1 MGFEGKAYMIST
13 KYSKDNKYSTDN
25 NSSLRYNFALMA
37 LMLLL
42 SPLSHAEVYKTT
54 TSEGQVVYTDN
65 INTAY
70 QYNKNSKNIS
80 VLDKLPTQLQVS
92 STTTQPATTSTSLN
106 SQVDNAASTA
116 ADISLPDSL
125 GDSLTGRLSTQS
137 ISASQQGDYVLKI
150 VSPEVGQTL
159 RRGSQPIE
167 INVALRPSLKTGDRI
182 VYQLNNQTLATI
194 KDTSYTIATTT
205 LDPNPYT
212 ITVRVENVLGEVIA
226 QDTRAINLISNNV
239 LYQKKRKAIAEAQKK
254 QTNQPWYKK
263 IL

>member
-1 MGFEGKAYMIST
+1 MGFEGKAYMILK
-13 KYSKDNKYSTDN
+13 KYNTDN
-25 NSSLRYNFALMA
+25 NSGLCYSDNFVLIA

-42 SPLSHAEVYKTT
+42 SQLSHAEVYKTT

-80 VLDKLPTQLQVS
+80 VLDKLPSQSQLS
-92 STTTQPATTSTSLN
+92 STTQPATTSSNLN
-106 SQVDNAASTA
+106 NEVDNAASTA
-116 ADISLPDSL
+116 ADSRLP
-125 GDSLTGRLSTQS
+125 DSLTGRLSTQS
-137 ISASQQGDYVLKI
+137 ISASQQGDYVLRI
-150 VSPEVGQTL
+150 VSPEAGQTL

-167 INVALRPSLKTGDRI
+167 INVALTPSLKTGDRI

-212 ITVRVENVLGEVIA
+212 ITVGVENVLGEVIA
-226 QDTRAINLISNNV
+226 QDTRAITLISNNV
-239 LYQKKRKAIAEAQKK
+239 LYQKKRKAIAQAQKK
-254 QTNQPWYKK
+254 KANQPWYKK

>member
-1 MGFEGKAYMIST
+1 MILT
-13 KYSKDNKYSTDN
+13 KYKSD
-25 NSSLRYNFALMA
+25 NSSLRDNFALTA
-37 LMLLL
+37 VVLLL
-42 SPLSHAEVYKTT
+42 SQLSHAEVYKTT

-70 QYNKNSKNIS
+70 QYNKSSKNIS
-80 VLDKLPTQLQVS
+80 VLDKLPTQSQVS

-106 SQVDNAASTA
+106 NQVNNAASKA
-116 ADISLPDSL
+116 ADIRLP
-125 GDSLTGRLSTQS
+125 DSLTGRLSTQS

-150 VSPEVGQTL
+150 VSPKAGQTL

-167 INVALRPSLKTGDRI
+167 INVALTPSLKTGDRI

-212 ITVRVENVLGEVIA
+212 ITVSVENVLGEIIA
-226 QDTRAINLISNNV
+226 QDTRAITLISNNV

-254 QTNQPWYKK
+254 KANETWYKK

>member
-1 MGFEGKAYMIST
+1 MILT
-13 KYSKDNKYSTDN
+13 KYKSD
-25 NSSLRYNFALMA
+25 NSSLRDNFALTA
-37 LMLLL
+37 VVLLL
-42 SPLSHAEVYKTT
+42 SQLSHAEVYKTT

-70 QYNKNSKNIS
+70 QYNKSSKNIS
-80 VLDKLPTQLQVS
+80 VLDKLPTQSQVS

-106 SQVDNAASTA
+106 NQVNNAASKA
-116 ADISLPDSL
+116 ADIRLP
-125 GDSLTGRLSTQS
+125 DSLTGRLSTQS

-150 VSPEVGQTL
+150 VSPKAGQTL

-167 INVALRPSLKTGDRI
+167 INVALTPSLKTGDRI
-182 VYQLNNQTLATI
+182 VYQLNNQTLATM
-194 KDTSYTIATTT
+194 KATSYTIATTT

-212 ITVRVENVLGEVIA
+212 ITVGVENVLGEVIA

-239 LYQKKRKAIAEAQKK
+239 LYQKKRKAIAQAQKK
-254 QTNQPWYKK
+254 QANQPWYKK

>member
-1 MGFEGKAYMIST
+1 MILT
-13 KYSKDNKYSTDN
+13 KYSTANKYSTDN
-25 NSSLRYNFALMA
+25 NSGLRYSFILTALI
-37 LMLLL
+37 LLL
-42 SPLSHAEVYKTT
+42 SQLSHAEVYKTT
-54 TSEGQVVYTDN
+54 TSDGQVVYTDN

-80 VLDKLPTQLQVS
+80 VLDKLPTQSQVS
-92 STTTQPATTSTSLN
+92 STTTQSATTSTSLN
-106 SQVDNAASTA
+106 NEVDNAASTA
-116 ADISLPDSL
+116 TDNRLPDSL

-137 ISASQQGDYVLKI
+137 ISASQQGDYVLNI
-150 VSPEVGQTL
+150 VSPEAGQTL

-167 INVALRPSLKTGDRI
+167 IKVALTPSLKTGDRI

-212 ITVRVENVLGEVIA
+212 ITVSVENVLGKIIA
-226 QDTRAINLISNNV
+226 QDTRAITFISNNV
-239 LYQKKRKAIAEAQKK
+239 LYQKKRKAIAQAQKK
-254 QTNQPWYKK
+254 KANQPWYKK

>member
-1 MGFEGKAYMIST
+1 MIL
-13 KYSKDNKYSTDN
+13 KKYSTDH

-37 LMLLL
+37 LGLLL
-42 SPLSHAEVYKTT
+42 SQLSHAEVYKTT

-80 VLDKLPTQLQVS
+80 VLDKLPTQSQVS
-92 STTTQPATTSTSLN
+92 STTNQSTTTSNNLN
-106 SQVDNAASTA
+106 NEVDNAASTA
-116 ADISLPDSL
+116 TDNRLP
-125 GDSLTGRLSTQS
+125 DSLTGRLSTQS
-137 ISASQQGDYVLKI
+137 ISASQQGDYVIKI
-150 VSPEVGQTL
+150 VSPEAGQTL

-167 INVALRPSLKTGDRI
+167 VSVALTPSLKTGDRI

-212 ITVRVENVLGEVIA
+212 ITVSVENILGEVIA
-226 QDTRAINLISNNV
+226 QDTRAITLISNNV
-239 LYQKKRKAIAEAQKK
+239 LYQKKRKAIAQAQKK
-254 QTNQPWYKK
+254 KANQPWYKK

>member
-1 MGFEGKAYMIST
+1 MILT
-13 KYSKDNKYSTDN
+13 KYKSD
-25 NSSLRYNFALMA
+25 NSSLRDNFALTA
-37 LMLLL
+37 VVLLL
-42 SPLSHAEVYKTT
+42 SQLSHAEVYKTT

-70 QYNKNSKNIS
+70 QYNKSSKNIS
-80 VLDKLPTQLQVS
+80 VLDKLPTQSQVS

-106 SQVDNAASTA
+106 NQVNNAASKA
-116 ADISLPDSL
+116 ADIRLP
-125 GDSLTGRLSTQS
+125 DSLTGRLSTQS

-150 VSPEVGQTL
+150 VSPEAGQTL

-167 INVALRPSLKTGDRI
+167 ISVALTPSLKTGDRI

-194 KDTSYTIATTT
+194 KATSYTIATTT

-212 ITVRVENVLGEVIA
+212 ITVRVENVLGEIIA

-239 LYQKKRKAIAEAQKK
+239 LYQKKRKAIAQAQKK
-254 QTNQPWYKK
+254 QANQPWYKK

>member
-1 MGFEGKAYMIST
+1 MILT
-13 KYSKDNKYSTDN
+13 KYKSD
-25 NSSLRYNFALMA
+25 NSSLRDNFALTA
-37 LMLLL
+37 VVLLL
-42 SPLSHAEVYKTT
+42 SQLSHAEVYKTT

-70 QYNKNSKNIS
+70 QYNKSSKNIS
-80 VLDKLPTQLQVS
+80 VLDKLPTQSQVS

-106 SQVDNAASTA
+106 NQVNNAASKA
-116 ADISLPDSL
+116 ADIRLP
-125 GDSLTGRLSTQS
+125 DSLTGRLSTQS

-150 VSPEVGQTL
+150 VSPKAGQTL

-167 INVALRPSLKTGDRI
+167 INVALTPSLKTGDRI

-212 ITVRVENVLGEVIA
+212 ITVRVENVLGEIIA

-239 LYQKKRKAIAEAQKK
+239 LYQKKRKAIAQAQKK
-254 QTNQPWYKK
+254 QANQPWYKK

>member
-1 MGFEGKAYMIST
+1 MILT
-13 KYSKDNKYSTDN
+13 KYKSD
-25 NSSLRYNFALMA
+25 NSSLRDNFALTA
-37 LMLLL
+37 VVLLL
-42 SPLSHAEVYKTT
+42 SQLSHAEVYKTT

-70 QYNKNSKNIS
+70 QYNKSSKNIS
-80 VLDKLPTQLQVS
+80 VLDKLPTQSQVS

-106 SQVDNAASTA
+106 NQVNNAASKA
-116 ADISLPDSL
+116 ADIRLP
-125 GDSLTGRLSTQS
+125 DSLTGRLSTQS

-150 VSPEVGQTL
+150 VSPKAGQTL

-167 INVALRPSLKTGDRI
+167 INVALTPSLKTGDRI
-182 VYQLNNQTLATI
+182 VYQINNQTLATI

-212 ITVRVENVLGEVIA
+212 ITVRVENVLGEIIA

-239 LYQKKRKAIAEAQKK
+239 LYQKKRKAIAQAQKK
-254 QTNQPWYKK
+254 QANQPWYKK

>member
-1 MGFEGKAYMIST
+1 MILT
-13 KYSKDNKYSTDN
+13 KYKSNN
-25 NSSLRYNFALMA
+25 NSSLRDNFVLTAVV
-37 LMLLL
+37 LLL
-42 SPLSHAEVYKTT
+42 SQLSQAEVYKTT

-80 VLDKLPTQLQVS
+80 VLDKLPTQSQVS
-92 STTTQPATTSTSLN
+92 STTNQSTTTSNNLN
-106 SQVDNAASTA
+106 NEVDNAASTA
-116 ADISLPDSL
+116 TDNRLPDR
-125 GDSLTGRLSTQS
+125 LTDRLSTQS
-137 ISASQQGDYVLKI
+137 ISASQQGDYILNI
-150 VSPEVGQTL
+150 VSPEAGQTL

-167 INVALRPSLKTGDRI
+167 INVALTPSLKTGDRI

-212 ITVRVENVLGEVIA
+212 ITISVENVLGEVVA

-239 LYQKKRKAIAEAQKK
+239 LYQKKRKAIAQAQKK
-254 QTNQPWYKK
+254 KANQPWYKK

>member
-1 MGFEGKAYMIST
+1 MILT
-13 KYSKDNKYSTDN
+13 KYITDN
-25 NSSLRYNFALMA
+25 NSSLRDNFVLTAVV
-37 LMLLL
+37 LLL
-42 SPLSHAEVYKTT
+42 SQLSHAEVYKTT

-70 QYNKNSKNIS
+70 QYNKNSKTIS
-80 VLDKLPTQLQVS
+80 VLDKLPTQSQVS
-92 STTTQPATTSTSLN
+92 STTNQSITTSNNLN
-106 SQVDNAASTA
+106 NQVDNAASTA
-116 ADISLPDSL
+116 TDNRLPDRL

-137 ISASQQGDYVLKI
+137 ISASQQGDYVIKI
-150 VSPEVGQTL
+150 VSPEAGQTL

-167 INVALRPSLKTGDRI
+167 INVALTPSLKTGDRI

-212 ITVRVENVLGEVIA
+212 ITVSVENVLGEVIA
-226 QDTRAINLISNNV
+226 QDTRAITLISNNV

-254 QTNQPWYKK
+254 ANQPWYKK

>member
-1 MGFEGKAYMIST
+1 MILT
-13 KYSKDNKYSTDN
+13 KYKSD
-25 NSSLRYNFALMA
+25 NSSLRDNFALTA
-37 LMLLL
+37 VVLLL
-42 SPLSHAEVYKTT
+42 SQLSHAEVYKTT

-80 VLDKLPTQLQVS
+80 VLDKLSTQSQVS
-92 STTTQPATTSTSLN
+92 STTNQSTTTSSNLN
-106 SQVDNAASTA
+106 NEVDNTASTA
-116 ADISLPDSL
+116 TDNRLPDSL
-125 GDSLTGRLSTQS
+125 DDSLTGHLSTQS
-137 ISASQQGDYVLKI
+137 ISASQQGDYVLNI
-150 VSPEVGQTL
+150 VSPEAGQTL

-167 INVALRPSLKTGDRI
+167 ISIALTPRLKTGDRI

-212 ITVRVENVLGEVIA
+212 ITVSVENILGEVIA
-226 QDTRAINLISNNV
+226 QDTRDITLISNNV
-239 LYQKKRKAIAEAQKK
+239 LYQKKRKAIAQAQKK
-254 QTNQPWYKK
+254 KANQPWYKK

>member
-1 MGFEGKAYMIST
+1 MIL
-13 KYSKDNKYSTDN
+13 KKYSTDH
-25 NSSLRYNFALMA
+25 NSSLRYSFILTAVV
-37 LMLLL
+37 LLL
-42 SPLSHAEVYKTT
+42 SQLSHAEVYKTT

-80 VLDKLPTQLQVS
+80 VLDKLPTQSQVS
-92 STTTQPATTSTSLN
+92 ATTNQSATTSISLN
-106 SQVDNAASTA
+106 NQVDNAASTA
-116 ADISLPDSL
+116 IDTRLPDSL
-125 GDSLTGRLSTQS
+125 GDSLTARLTERLSTQS

-150 VSPEVGQTL
+150 VSPEAGQTL

-167 INVALRPSLKTGDRI
+167 INVALTPSLKTGDRI

-212 ITVRVENVLGEVIA
+212 ITVGVENILGEVIA
-226 QDTRAINLISNNV
+226 QDTRAITLISNNV
-239 LYQKKRKAIAEAQKK
+239 LYQKKRKAIAQAQKK
-254 QTNQPWYKK
+254 KANQPWYKK

>member
-1 MGFEGKAYMIST
+1 MILT
-13 KYSKDNKYSTDN
+13 KYKSD
-25 NSSLRYNFALMA
+25 NSSLRDNFALTA
-37 LMLLL
+37 VVLLL
-42 SPLSHAEVYKTT
+42 SQLSHAEVYKTT

-80 VLDKLPTQLQVS
+80 VLDKLPTQSQVS

-106 SQVDNAASTA
+106 NQVNNAASKA
-116 ADISLPDSL
+116 ADIRLP
-125 GDSLTGRLSTQS
+125 DSLTGRLSTQS

-150 VSPEVGQTL
+150 VSPKAGQTL

-167 INVALRPSLKTGDRI
+167 INVALTPSLKTGDRI

-212 ITVRVENVLGEVIA
+212 ITVSVENVLGEVIA
-226 QDTRAINLISNNV
+226 QDTRAITLISNNV
-239 LYQKKRKAIAEAQKK
+239 LYQKKRKAIAQAQKK
-254 QTNQPWYKK
+254 QANQPWYKK
-263 IL
+263 LL

>member
-1 MGFEGKAYMIST
+1 MILT
-13 KYSKDNKYSTDN
+13 KYKSD
-25 NSSLRYNFALMA
+25 NSSLRDNFALTA
-37 LMLLL
+37 VVLLL
-42 SPLSHAEVYKTT
+42 SQLSHAEVYKTT

-70 QYNKNSKNIS
+70 QYNKSSKNIS
-80 VLDKLPTQLQVS
+80 VLDKLPTQSQVS

-106 SQVDNAASTA
+106 NQVNNAASKA
-116 ADISLPDSL
+116 ADIRLP
-125 GDSLTGRLSTQS
+125 DSLTGRLSTQS

-150 VSPEVGQTL
+150 VSPKAGQTL

-167 INVALRPSLKTGDRI
+167 INVALTPSLKTGDRI

-212 ITVRVENVLGEVIA
+212 ITVGVENVLGEVIA
-226 QDTRAINLISNNV
+226 QDTRAITLISNNV
-239 LYQKKRKAIAEAQKK
+239 LYQKKRKAIAQAQKK
-254 QTNQPWYKK
+254 QANQPWYKK
-263 IL
+263 IF

>member
-1 MGFEGKAYMIST
+1 MILT
-13 KYSKDNKYSTDN
+13 KYKSD
-25 NSSLRYNFALMA
+25 NSSLRDNFALTA
-37 LMLLL
+37 VVLLL
-42 SPLSHAEVYKTT
+42 SQLSHAEVYKTT

-70 QYNKNSKNIS
+70 QYNKSSKNIS
-80 VLDKLPTQLQVS
+80 VLDKLPTQSQVS

-106 SQVDNAASTA
+106 NQVNNAASKA
-116 ADISLPDSL
+116 ADIRLP
-125 GDSLTGRLSTQS
+125 DSLTGRLSTQS

-150 VSPEVGQTL
+150 VSPKAGQTL

-167 INVALRPSLKTGDRI
+167 INVALTPSLKTGDRI

-194 KDTSYTIATTT
+194 KATSYTIATTT

-212 ITVRVENVLGEVIA
+212 ITVGVENVLGEVIA
-226 QDTRAINLISNNV
+226 QDTRAITLISNNV
-239 LYQKKRKAIAEAQKK
+239 LYQKKRKAIAQAQKK
-254 QTNQPWYKK
+254 QANQPWYKK

>member
-1 MGFEGKAYMIST
+1 MILT
-13 KYSKDNKYSTDN
+13 KYKSNN

-42 SPLSHAEVYKTT
+42 SQLSHAEVYKTT

-80 VLDKLPTQLQVS
+80 VLDKLPTQSQVS

-106 SQVDNAASTA
+106 YQVDNAASTA
-116 ADISLPDSL
+116 ADSRLPDRL

-137 ISASQQGDYVLKI
+137 ISASQQGDYVIKI
-150 VSPEVGQTL
+150 VAPATGQTL

-167 INVALRPSLKTGDRI
+167 INVALTPSLKTGDRI

-212 ITVRVENVLGEVIA
+212 ITVSVENVLGEVIA
-226 QDTRAINLISNNV
+226 QDTRAITLISNNV

-254 QTNQPWYKK
+254 KANQPWYKK

>member
-1 MGFEGKAYMIST
+1 MILT
-13 KYSKDNKYSTDN
+13 KYSRDN
-25 NSSLRYNFALMA
+25 NSSLRDNFALMA
-37 LMLLL
+37 VVLLL
-42 SPLSHAEVYKTT
+42 SQLSHAEVYKTT

-65 INTAY
+65 VNTAY
-70 QYNKNSKNIS
+70 QYNKSSKNIS
-80 VLDKLPTQLQVS
+80 VLDKLPTQSQVS
-92 STTTQPATTSTSLN
+92 STTTQPATTSTSLSN
-106 SQVDNAASTA
+106 QVDNAASRA
-116 ADISLPDSL
+116 IDNRLPDS
-125 GDSLTGRLSTQS
+125 LSTQS
-137 ISASQQGDYVLKI
+137 ISASQQGDYVIKI

-167 INVALRPSLKTGDRI
+167 INVALTPSLKTGDRI

-212 ITVRVENVLGEVIA
+212 ITVRVENVLGEIIA

-239 LYQKKRKAIAEAQKK
+239 LYQKKRKAIAQAQKK
-254 QTNQPWYKK
+254 KANQPWYKK

>member
-1 MGFEGKAYMIST
+1 MGFEGKAYMILT
-13 KYSKDNKYSTDN
+13 KYSTDN
-25 NSSLRYNFALMA
+25 NSGLRYSFILTALG
-37 LMLLL
+37 LLL
-42 SPLSHAEVYKTT
+42 SQLSHAEVYKTT

-70 QYNKNSKNIS
+70 QYNKSSKNIS
-80 VLDKLPTQLQVS
+80 VLDKLPTQSQVS

-106 SQVDNAASTA
+106 NQVDNAASTA
-116 ADISLPDSL
+116 TDNRLPDS
-125 GDSLTGRLSTQS
+125 LSTQS
-137 ISASQQGDYVLKI
+137 ISASQQGDYVIKI
-150 VSPEVGQTL
+150 VSPEAGQTL

-167 INVALRPSLKTGDRI
+167 INVALTPSLKTGDRI

-212 ITVRVENVLGEVIA
+212 ITVGVENVLGEVIA
-226 QDTRAINLISNNV
+226 RDTRAITLISNNV
-239 LYQKKRKAIAEAQKK
+239 LYQKKRKAIAQAQKK
-254 QTNQPWYKK
+254 QANQPWYKK

>member
-1 MGFEGKAYMIST
+1 MILT
-13 KYSKDNKYSTDN
+13 KYSTNN
-25 NSSLRYNFALMA
+25 NSDLRYSLILTAVV
-37 LMLLL
+37 LLL
-42 SPLSHAEVYKTT
+42 SQLSHAEVYKTT

-70 QYNKNSKNIS
+70 QYDKNSKNIS
-80 VLDKLPTQLQVS
+80 VLDKLSTQSQVS
-92 STTTQPATTSTSLN
+92 STTNQSTTTSTSLN
-106 SQVDNAASTA
+106 NQVDNAASTA
-116 ADISLPDSL
+116 TDNRLPDRL

-137 ISASQQGDYVLKI
+137 ISASQQGDYVLNI
-150 VSPEVGQTL
+150 VSPEAGQTL

-167 INVALRPSLKTGDRI
+167 INVALTPSLKTGDRI

-212 ITVRVENVLGEVIA
+212 ITVSVENVLGEVIA

-239 LYQKKRKAIAEAQKK
+239 LYQKKRKAIAQAQKK
-254 QTNQPWYKK
+254 KANQPWYKK

>member
-1 MGFEGKAYMIST
+1 MILT
-13 KYSKDNKYSTDN
+13 KYKSD
-25 NSSLRYNFALMA
+25 NSSLRDNFALTA
-37 LMLLL
+37 VVLLL
-42 SPLSHAEVYKTT
+42 SQLSHAEVYKTT

-70 QYNKNSKNIS
+70 QYNKSSKNIS
-80 VLDKLPTQLQVS
+80 VLDKLPTQSQVS

-106 SQVDNAASTA
+106 NQVNNAASKA
-116 ADISLPDSL
+116 ADIRLP
-125 GDSLTGRLSTQS
+125 DSLTGRLSTQS

-150 VSPEVGQTL
+150 VSPKAGQTL

-167 INVALRPSLKTGDRI
+167 INVALTPSLKTGDRI
-182 VYQLNNQTLATI
+182 VYQLNNQTLATM
-194 KDTSYTIATTT
+194 KATSYTIATTT

-239 LYQKKRKAIAEAQKK
+239 LYQKKRKAIAQAQKK
-254 QTNQPWYKK
+254 QANQPWYKK

>member
-1 MGFEGKAYMIST
+1 MILT
-13 KYSKDNKYSTDN
+13 KYSTDN
-25 NSSLRYNFALMA
+25 NSSLRYSFALMA
-37 LMLLL
+37 VVLLL
-42 SPLSHAEVYKTT
+42 SQLSHAQVYKTT

-80 VLDKLPTQLQVS
+80 VLDKLSTQSQVS
-92 STTTQPATTSTSLN
+92 STTNQSTTTSNNLN
-106 SQVDNAASTA
+106 NEVDNAASTA
-116 ADISLPDSL
+116 ADSRLPDSL

-137 ISASQQGDYVLKI
+137 ISASQQGDYLLRI
-150 VSPEVGQTL
+150 VSPEAGQTL

-167 INVALRPSLKTGDRI
+167 INVALTTSLKTGDRI

-212 ITVRVENVLGEVIA
+212 ITARVENVLGEVIA
-226 QDTRAINLISNNV
+226 QDTRTINLISNNV

-254 QTNQPWYKK
+254 QANQPWYKK

>member
-1 MGFEGKAYMIST
+1 MILT
-13 KYSKDNKYSTDN
+13 KYSTANKYSTDN
-25 NSSLRYNFALMA
+25 NSGLRYSLILTALG
-37 LMLLL
+37 LLL
-42 SPLSHAEVYKTT
+42 SQLSHAEVYKTT

-80 VLDKLPTQLQVS
+80 VLDKLPTQSQVS
-92 STTTQPATTSTSLN
+92 ATTNQSATTSTSLN
-106 SQVDNAASTA
+106 NQVDNAASTA
-116 ADISLPDSL
+116 ADNRFPDSL
-125 GDSLTGRLSTQS
+125 ITGRLSTQS
-137 ISASQQGDYVLKI
+137 ISASQQGDYVLNI
-150 VSPEVGQTL
+150 VSPEAGQTL

-167 INVALRPSLKTGDRI
+167 ISVALTPSLKTGDRI

-212 ITVRVENVLGEVIA
+212 ITVSVENVLGEVIA
-226 QDTRAINLISNNV
+226 QDTRAITLISNNV
-239 LYQKKRKAIAEAQKK
+239 LYQKKRKAIAQAQKK
-254 QTNQPWYKK
+254 KANQPWYKK

>member
-1 MGFEGKAYMIST
+1 MILT
-13 KYSKDNKYSTDN
+13 KYKSNT
-25 NSSLRYNFALMA
+25 NSSLRHSFALMA
-37 LMLLL
+37 VVLLL
-42 SPLSHAEVYKTT
+42 SQLSHAEVYKTT
-54 TSEGQVVYTDN
+54 TSDGQVVYTDN

-70 QYNKNSKNIS
+70 QYNKNSKTIS
-80 VLDKLPTQLQVS
+80 VLDKLPTQSQVS

-106 SQVDNAASTA
+106 NQVDNAASTA
-116 ADISLPDSL
+116 IDNRLPDSL

-137 ISASQQGDYVLKI
+137 ISASQQGDYVLNI
-150 VSPEVGQTL
+150 VSPEAGQTL

-167 INVALRPSLKTGDRI
+167 INVALTPSLKTGDRI

-212 ITVRVENVLGEVIA
+212 ITVGVENVLGEIIA

-254 QTNQPWYKK
+254 QANQPWYKK